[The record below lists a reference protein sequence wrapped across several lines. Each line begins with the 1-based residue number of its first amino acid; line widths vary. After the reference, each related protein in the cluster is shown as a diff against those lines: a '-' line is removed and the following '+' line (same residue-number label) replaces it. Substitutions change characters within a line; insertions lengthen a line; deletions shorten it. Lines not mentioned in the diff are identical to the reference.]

1 MIITGST
8 GAIVEIWKDRA
19 VARSRKSATI
29 GDLVRT
35 IAVILIPLAVITVL
49 FTRLPKDHP
58 VQVVDPQPVLA
69 KARTESPYPIL
80 APVNLPSD
88 WRATRV
94 TWVRTGEP
102 YLNGAP
108 SVRNLWRV
116 GYLTPDE
123 VYIAVTQGDLEPDEL
138 ISAETREGA
147 VDGEGTVNGD
157 VWERRV
163 SADGRTRSLV
173 QRTDTVTTVVAG
185 DTSYAALEAFAATL
199 ASS

>member
-8 GAIVEIWKDRA
+8 GAIVEIWKDRV
-19 VARSRKSATI
+19 VARSRKAMTT
-29 GDLVRT
+29 GDLVRS
-35 IAVILIPLAVITVL
+35 IAVIMIPLAVITVL
-49 FTRLPKDHP
+49 FTRLPQDHP

-80 APVNLPSD
+80 APANLPND

-123 VYIAVTQGDLEPDEL
+123 VYVAVAQGDLEPDEF
-138 ISAETREGA
+138 ISVETREGA
-147 VDGEGTVNGD
+147 VDGESTVNGD

-199 ASS
+199 ASG

>member
-19 VARSRKSATI
+19 VARSRKSATT

-69 KARTESPYPIL
+69 KARTESPYRIL
-80 APVNLPSD
+80 APANLPNE

>member
-1 MIITGST
+1 MISTGST

-19 VARSRKSATI
+19 VARSRKSATM
-29 GDLVRT
+29 GDLVRSVA
-35 IAVILIPLAVITVL
+35 IILIPLAVITVL
-49 FTRLPKDHP
+49 FTKLPKDHP

-80 APVNLPSD
+80 APANLPNE

-108 SVRNLWRV
+108 SVRNLWRL
-116 GYLTPDE
+116 GYLTPDD
-123 VYIAVTQGDLEPDEL
+123 VYIAVAQGDLKPDDF
-138 ISAETREGA
+138 ISVETR
-147 VDGEGTVNGD
+147 DGGFDGQSTVNGD

-163 SADGRTRSLV
+163 SPDGRTRSLV
-173 QRTDTVTTVVAG
+173 RRTDTVTTVVAG

-199 ASS
+199 ESS

>member
-19 VARSRKSATI
+19 VARSRKPATT
-29 GDLVRT
+29 GDLVRS

-49 FTRLPKDHP
+49 FTRLPEDHP

-80 APVNLPSD
+80 APANLPNE
-88 WRATRV
+88 WRATRA
-94 TWVRTGEP
+94 TWVRAGEP

-108 SVRNLWRV
+108 SVRNLWRI
-116 GYLTPDE
+116 GYLAPDD
-123 VYIAVTQGDLEPDEL
+123 VYIAVAQGDLEPDDFT
-138 ISAETREGA
+138 SVETREGA
-147 VDGEGTVNGD
+147 IDGESTVNGE
-157 VWERRV
+157 VWERRM

-173 QRTDTVTTVVAG
+173 KRTDAVTTVVAG

>member
-1 MIITGST
+1 MIITCST

-19 VARSRKSATI
+19 VARSRKPATT
-29 GDLVRT
+29 GDLVRS

-80 APVNLPSD
+80 APANLPNE

-94 TWVRTGEP
+94 AWVRTGEP

-116 GYLTPDE
+116 GYLTPDD
-123 VYIAVTQGDLEPDEL
+123 VYIAVAQGDLEPDDF

-147 VDGEGTVNGD
+147 VDGQSTVNGD
-157 VWERRV
+157 PWERRV
-163 SADGRTRSLV
+163 SSDGRTRSLV
-173 QRTDTVTTVVAG
+173 QRTDSVTTVVAG
-185 DTSYAALEAFAATL
+185 DTSYAGLEAFAATL
-199 ASS
+199 TSS

>member
-1 MIITGST
+1 M
-8 GAIVEIWKDRA
+8 
-19 VARSRKSATI
+19 ARSRKPSTT
-29 GDLVRT
+29 GDLVRS

-58 VQVVDPQPVLA
+58 VQVVDPLPVLA

-80 APVNLPSD
+80 APANLPNE

-94 TWVRTGEP
+94 AWVRTGDP

-116 GYLTPDE
+116 GYLTPDD
-123 VYIAVTQGDLEPDEL
+123 VYIAVAQGDLEPDDF
-138 ISAETREGA
+138 ISAETSEGA
-147 VDGEGTVNGD
+147 VDGQSTVNGD
-157 VWERRV
+157 LWERRV
-163 SADGRTRSLV
+163 SGDGRTRSLV

-185 DTSYAALEAFAATL
+185 DTSYGALEAFAATL

>member
-1 MIITGST
+1 MIIAGST

-19 VARSRKSATI
+19 VARSRKATTT
-29 GDLVRT
+29 GDLVRS
-35 IAVILIPLAVITVL
+35 IAVIMIPLAVITVL
-49 FTRLPKDHP
+49 FTKLPKDHP

-80 APVNLPSD
+80 APANLPND

-102 YLNGAP
+102 YLNEAP

-123 VYIAVTQGDLEPDEL
+123 DYIAVAQGDLEPDEF

-147 VDGEGTVNGD
+147 VDGESTVNGD
-157 VWERRV
+157 IWERRV

-173 QRTDTVTTVVAG
+173 RRTDAVTTVVAG

-199 ASS
+199 TSS